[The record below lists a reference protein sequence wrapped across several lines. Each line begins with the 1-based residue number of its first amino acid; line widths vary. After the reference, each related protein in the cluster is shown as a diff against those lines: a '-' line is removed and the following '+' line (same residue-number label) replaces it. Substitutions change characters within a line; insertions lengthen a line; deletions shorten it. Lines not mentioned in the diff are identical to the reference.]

1 MDKKL
6 SLQISINVD
15 ISFKKIDQR
24 QKREAAILL
33 KKYRHFNPFVVTMV
47 TAEREIFCE
56 NNNFPLICE
65 LQQITLLSGM
75 AAILRSKRF
84 RKVPSV
90 AVHLSPHILTILTVN
105 PAK

>member
-1 MDKKL
+1 MK
-6 SLQISINVD
+6 
-15 ISFKKIDQR
+15 
-24 QKREAAILL
+24 
-33 KKYRHFNPFVVTMV
+33 T
-47 TAEREIFCE
+47 TIF
-56 NNNFPLICE
+56 
-65 LQQITLLSGM
+65 QITLLSGM